1 MNIYAIYINPAQK
14 NNNFIVIKE
23 SFSWTAALLSVFW
36 ALYHKMWLPVIIAVT
51 INLIAMAINI
61 SELTRALKLIVML
74 IFGFFAADI
83 RENHLKRNDFTLKDI
98 VVAGSQV
105 EAELKFLERNNYVQ

>member
-14 NNNFIVIKE
+14 NNNFTVIKE
-23 SFSWTAALLSVFW
+23 SFSWTAAFLSVFW
-36 ALYHKMWLPVIIAVT
+36 ALYHKMWLPVIIAVALN
-51 INLIAMAINI
+51 IVAMAINI
-61 SELTRALKLIVML
+61 YELTLALKLMIML

-83 RENHLKRNDFTLKDI
+83 RENHLKRNNYTLKDI
-98 VVAGSQV
+98 VVASSQV